1 MKSIILFLSASM
13 IWANEPLRFE
23 RFVENYFLLSKSKM
37 ENSPSAW
44 QDTREGYFRAYGAFK
59 ADQVVDSLNTK
70 ALTHYEAGIRHFKV
84 MEKINSSIS
93 FDKRLYKEDI
103 LASVVH
109 AKMLVKQGII
119 SNADGKRLTNA

>member
-13 IWANEPLRFE
+13 ICANEPLSFE

-59 ADQVVDSLNTK
+59 ADQVIDSLNTK
-70 ALTHYEAGIRHFKV
+70 ALNHYEAGIRHFKV
-84 MEKINSSIS
+84 MEKIRIEVFSGKTYDHLVTKSSKPTFNRNYFS
-93 FDKRLYKEDI
+93 SSKD
-103 LASVVH
+103 
-109 AKMLVKQGII
+109 
-119 SNADGKRLTNA
+119 

>member
-13 IWANEPLRFE
+13 ICANEPLSFE

-59 ADQVVDSLNTK
+59 ADQVIDSLNTK
-70 ALTHYEAGIRHFKV
+70 ALNHYEAGIRHFKV
-84 MEKINSSIS
+84 CLLYTSPSPRDGLLSRMPSS
-93 FDKRLYKEDI
+93 
-103 LASVVH
+103 A
-109 AKMLVKQGII
+109 
-119 SNADGKRLTNA
+119 